1 MVIVQQ
7 HKSATYPPRTYFNAS
22 SGDVTLALA
31 VDLTT
36 AGEKLTHRAA
46 GEKYIGFQIDANSE
60 PIDVARGLYKF
71 MKKRNART
79 LNIAGNGIYTLIKHG
94 FTQEDINNFLC
105 DVIEKVHQYWPIEKI
120 FSGGQTGVDLAG
132 AVVAQYLKIPA
143 LITLPNG
150 YIQRFEDN
158 KDITQTQEKVYEQ
171 INHWVSLLVELDKQ
185 RELTVD
191 LQENNAVNRRIKR
204 LTGN

>member
-1 MVIVQQ
+1 MVIVQESTSP
-7 HKSATYPPRTYFNAS
+7 KYPARTFFNAK

-36 AGEKLTHRAA
+36 AGEKLTHTAA
-46 GEKYIGFQIDANSE
+46 GEKYVGFQINPNSD

-71 MKKRNART
+71 MKKRNAKT
-79 LNIAGNGIYTLIKHG
+79 LNIAGNGIYTLVKHG

-105 DVIEKVHQYWPIEKI
+105 DVIEKVHQFWPIEKI

-132 AVVAQYLKIPA
+132 AVVAQYLNIPA
-143 LITLPNG
+143 LITLPKG

-158 KDITQTQEKVYEQ
+158 KDITQTQDKVYEQ
-171 INHWVSLLVELDKQ
+171 INHWVEKLVKLDEERK
-185 RELTVD
+185 LIVD
-191 LQENNAVNRRIKR
+191 LPENNGVNRRTKK
-204 LTGN
+204 LPGN